1 MTDKNIYQKL
11 QEARVEL
18 QKLNLKKTG
27 RNTYSNFTYY
37 ELGDFLPYLNNIML
51 SSGII
56 TAFSI
61 IKTETIEEAVLEVF
75 NASKPEEK
83 ITFRLPTAEAEIG
96 KKKDGTGGAD
106 PIQNLGG
113 KTTYMR
119 RYLMMIAFEIVES
132 DYVDKNP
139 IHEELDDKS
148 KEKIDNAKSMDEL
161 KQVYE
166 DLREKLDK
174 KFTKSL
180 VGYCQKRK
188 EILK

>member
-1 MTDKNIYQKL
+1 MTDKNVYQRL

-27 RNTYSNFTYY
+27 KNTYSNFTYY

-51 SSGII
+51 SNGLM

-61 IKTETIEEAVLEVF
+61 IKTETVEEAVLEVF
-75 NASKPEEK
+75 NALTPSEK
-83 ITFRLPTAEAEIG
+83 VIFRLPTAEAEIG

-139 IHEELDDKS
+139 VVEEIDDKS
-148 KEKIDNAKSMDEL
+148 KEKIDGAKSMDEL

-180 VGYCQKRK
+180 VAYCQKRK